1 MELKSKKLLRFFFP
15 GRGGWADATKN
26 SNTMS
31 ILVYL
36 AYMYRHTIYRSTQN
50 I

>member
-1 MELKSKKLLRFFFP
+1 MELKSKKLLRFFP
-15 GRGGWADATKN
+15 WEGGGADATKH